1 MKEYNAAFFGLYENW
16 YKIISNELGEET
28 AIKLFKKVMQDG
40 LKKAYGEG
48 FNKGNPS
55 EFVRLVGERDNNVG
69 LLVKFPVIEENKIVY
84 QFHTDPFPNL
94 KNHVS
99 HDKLD
104 DTFISFKV
112 KHLLGD
118 EWQYKTTAHMWN
130 GDNYTEFTIFK

>member
-55 EFVRLVGERDNNVG
+55 
-69 LLVKFPVIEENKIVY
+69 
-84 QFHTDPFPNL
+84 
-94 KNHVS
+94 
-99 HDKLD
+99 
-104 DTFISFKV
+104 
-112 KHLLGD
+112 
-118 EWQYKTTAHMWN
+118 
-130 GDNYTEFTIFK
+130 